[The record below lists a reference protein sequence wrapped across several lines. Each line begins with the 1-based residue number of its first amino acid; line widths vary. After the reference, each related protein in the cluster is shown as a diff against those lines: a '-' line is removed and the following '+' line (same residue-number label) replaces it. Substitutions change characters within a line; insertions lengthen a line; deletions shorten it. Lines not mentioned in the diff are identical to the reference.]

1 MERHPQLADKL
12 NLLYLL
18 QLNPR
23 IRNDS
28 SLARGLSISRQTV
41 SKWRIGSSTSRGNS
55 IPIGQTR
62 PVAELF
68 EIEHEWLSLP
78 YDEFESKVRARCS
91 QLQHKSE
98 QPSKEIS
105 ISMLPSTG
113 LNIIGRDVELSKL
126 SEYWDIPQTNV
137 VQVVAFGGAGK
148 SALINRWLSDLGR
161 KNYGSA
167 QRIYAWSFYWQG
179 DNTEPRSSGDYFIEH
194 SLAWFGDEQP
204 SVGSPW
210 AKATRLANLIK
221 STKTLLILDGLEPLQ
236 HPPGEKFGQ
245 IENSAVALLI
255 KELAAG
261 NKGLCVITTRY
272 PVAEL
277 HAFSDGR
284 GQTISLPRLSTRD
297 GVQLL
302 VNVGINGRADELAA
316 AVERY
321 SGHALSLSLVSGFL
335 SVVHDGNIS
344 QLSEMTSLFDAKH
357 QQHQIRSIMQDYLLW
372 LEGKA
377 ELQFLRLLS
386 LLGRATSLK
395 NLKTLF
401 QYKKID
407 GVTDKLFASDKNE
420 ILYIIQELKDA
431 NLISKSRS
439 GPQAIL
445 DCHPLVRDA
454 VGDHLSRQQHEHWL
468 GTHSLIFE
476 WLQTCSPKSPQSM
489 AEFEPLFR
497 AVIYGVKSGRHL
509 ESFNLYYEDIKR
521 RQFSIFAEG
530 SHHADQDCLKS
541 FFEVPWDL
549 PIKSLPDEAQ
559 NYLLI
564 SVATNLIYLGDIQEA
579 IRPSEKSIKWFANN
593 QRYLEASIA
602 AAPLLSMYIA
612 SGNLVEAEELI
623 HETENVVLQSGSEV
637 AIAMGKVFKAYLA
650 HLRGET
656 EFAKEYFIE
665 ADSVITNLSPHD
677 DAQFP
682 TISSYFCK
690 FLLDIGDVAQSL
702 SRSLQTFAWRNRKSW
717 QVSVDTTSILAS
729 DILVLGLTFLAMGD
743 KVNAKLQLDKQ
754 VDLFKRADEW
764 LYLPTGLNG
773 RAKYYLAVEN
783 FEAAIQDLE
792 EALEISK
799 RTGARFGE
807 WETYLE
813 LAKVHVTMGD
823 LERGREFLSKA
834 QALPN
839 MKNFKFRDQEIEWLE
854 QELV

>member
-113 LNIIGRDVELSKL
+113 LDIIGRDVELSKL

-194 SLAWFGDEQP
+194 SLSWFGDEQP

-245 IENSAVALLI
+245 IENSAVALLV

-261 NKGLCVITTRY
+261 NKGLCLITTRY

-284 GQTISLPRLSTRD
+284 GQTISLPRLSTRH

-302 VNVGINGRADELAA
+302 VNVGINGHADELAA

-321 SGHALSLSLVSGFL
+321 SGHALSLSLVSGYL

-386 LLGRATSLK
+386 LLGRATSLN

-431 NLISKSRS
+431 NLISVSRS
-439 GPQAIL
+439 EPQAIV

-454 VGDHLSRQQHEHWL
+454 VGDHLSSQQHEHWL

-497 AVIYGVKSGRHL
+497 AVIHGVQADRPL
-509 ESFNLYYEDIKR
+509 EAFQIYFLRVKQTFPMNFVAHELDQITIKV
-521 RQFSIFAEG
+521 
-530 SHHADQDCLKS
+530 
-541 FFEVPWDL
+541 FFDRSWESPLSEL
-549 PIKSLPDEAQ
+549 PSDAV
-559 NYLLI
+559 YFLL
-564 SVATNLIYLGDIQEA
+564 SCAATNLMAAGDLEES
-579 IRPSEKSIKWFANN
+579 IR
-593 QRYLEASIA
+593 
-602 AAPLLSMYIA
+602 LSTKCI
-612 SGNLVEAEELI
+612 
-623 HETENVVLQSGSEV
+623 
-637 AIAMGKVFKAYLA
+637 
-650 HLRGET
+650 
-656 EFAKEYFIE
+656 EYFIGQEKWLE
-665 ADSVITNLSPHD
+665 ATFTAGPLVSMLLVSGDLDGAKQLMSKLKPYVERTNHPVILAIAKNFEAYSSFLGGDLTIAEKLFLEVEEVFCKPIID
-677 DAQFP
+677 VDVTFP
-682 TISSYFCK
+682 TVSSYYCK
-690 FLLDIGDVAQSL
+690 FLLDTARPLASL
-702 SRSLQTFAWRNRKSW
+702 NRSLKTFAWRNRKSW

-783 FEAAIQDLE
+783 FEAAIKDLE

-823 LERGREFLSKA
+823 LERGREFLSRA

>member
-68 EIEHEWLSLP
+68 TIEHEWLSLP

-91 QLQHKSE
+91 QLQQKSE

-113 LNIIGRDVELSKL
+113 LDIIGRDVELSKL
-126 SEYWDIPQTNV
+126 SEYWDTPQTNV
-137 VQVVAFGGAGK
+137 VQVVAFGGSGK

-194 SLAWFGDEQP
+194 SLDWFGDEQP

-245 IENSAVALLI
+245 IESSAVALLI

-277 HAFSDGR
+277 DAFSDGR
-284 GQTISLPRLSTRD
+284 GQTISLPRLRTRD

-302 VNVGINGRADELAA
+302 VNLGVEGHSDELAT

-321 SGHALSLSLVSGFL
+321 SGHPLSLSLVSGYL
-335 SVVHDGNIS
+335 SVVHDGNIN

-386 LLGRATSLK
+386 LLGRATSLN

-407 GVTDKLFASDKNE
+407 GVTDKLFASDNNE

-431 NLISKSRS
+431 NLISVSRS
-439 GPQAIL
+439 EHQAIL

-454 VGDHLSRQQHEHWL
+454 VGDQLSRQQPEHWL
-468 GTHSLIFE
+468 ETHSLIFE
-476 WLQTCSPKSPQSM
+476 WLQTCSPQSPQSM

-497 AVIYGVKSGRHL
+497 AVIHGVQAARPSEAFQIYFVRVKQTFPMNFVAHELDQIAIRFFFDKSW
-509 ESFNLYYEDIKR
+509 ESPLSE
-521 RQFSIFAEG
+521 
-530 SHHADQDCLKS
+530 
-541 FFEVPWDL
+541 
-549 PIKSLPDEAQ
+549 LPDDAV
-559 NYLLI
+559 YFLL
-564 SVATNLIYLGDIQEA
+564 SCAATNLMAAGD
-579 IRPSEKSIKWFANN
+579 
-593 QRYLEASIA
+593 LEDSIA
-602 AAPLLSMYIA
+602 LSSKCI
-612 SGNLVEAEELI
+612 
-623 HETENVVLQSGSEV
+623 
-637 AIAMGKVFKAYLA
+637 
-650 HLRGET
+650 
-656 EFAKEYFIE
+656 EYFISQEKWLE
-665 ADSVITNLSPHD
+665 ATFTAGPLASMLIVSGDLDGAKLLMGKLKPYVERTEHPVILAIAKNFEAYSSFLGGDLSIAEKLFLEVEEVFCKPIVD
-677 DAQFP
+677 VDVTFP
-682 TISSYFCK
+682 TISSYYCK
-690 FLLDIGDVAQSL
+690 FLLDTARPLASL
-702 SRSLQTFAWRNRKSW
+702 NRSLKTFAWRNRKSW

-754 VDLFKRADEW
+754 VGLFKRADEW

-773 RAKYYLAVEN
+773 RARYYLAVHD
-783 FEAAIQDLE
+783 FDAAIKDLE
-792 EALEISK
+792 EALEISR

-823 LERGREFLSKA
+823 LERGREFLSRA

-839 MKNFKFRDQEIEWLE
+839 MKNFKFRDQEIECLE
-854 QELV
+854 QELF